1 MQSIIKKVVWVSLCV
16 VPFIALYVADGK
28 GVDVFNWGT
37 PGMYF
42 PFISGKNMLFR
53 TMVEIAFAGWTILAL
68 HDSKYRIN
76 FKKSPLAI
84 AYAIFVVV
92 LLVADILGVDP
103 AKSMISNYE
112 RMEGFV
118 AHIHFFAYFLVLIAM
133 LQDLKS
139 WQTMWKVFLA
149 GNFAVLIWAYGQ
161 LLGAQGYI
169 FRDYFPNVG
178 AWFSTRFPIH
188 LSDTRL
194 DSTIGN
200 SAYFAIFCL
209 INGFIAAL
217 LWSQSKENDG
227 NKKHW
232 VYPTLIVLNLVA
244 LFYSGTRGTIIGLV
258 VAALLGL
265 GLYVFKLVD
274 SQKETIAVAV
284 STILYLGYSAVSLF
298 FNNDWLQVFQ
308 TVSYVYAFILLAGS
322 ISILIRF
329 EEKYRR
335 IGAGVFIG
343 IIAVI
348 FLFQAIKTTELVA
361 SSPTLARIAS
371 ISPRDITTG
380 SRLAIWKISFDAWKE
395 RPIFGYGQDNFSYIY
410 ARKFIPEKM
419 WNLEAW
425 YDRSHDVFF
434 DWLVAGGI
442 LGLLSYL
449 SLYFVAIYLM
459 WGRKNEMSFREKA
472 ILTGVIAGYFVHNI
486 FVFDNMT
493 SYILFFAL
501 LAYISN
507 RTKESHN
514 IHHKSFSIPDEQISL
529 LYAPVVGILLV
540 VIFYYVNYKP
550 FLVNQYL
557 IQGMNI
563 NQLIQK
569 MPFAEAV
576 KIQEDSFVKA
586 IGLNTLGSE
595 EAREQ
600 FLQMGVRVSQV
611 NIPKEISEADRKA
624 SIDAVGSLIKA
635 IRDDIKASFPAHKE
649 DVRMLSLYGTFYS
662 GIGDA
667 NSAEEILTL
676 AHTLAPKKQ
685 LISFDL
691 IRTYLMQN
699 KASEAYS
706 LAAETYDNQP
716 IYPTAAKWYALSS
729 VYAGKWNESHT
740 HIADKGQ
747 TTPFDA
753 DILKALVD
761 TKQIGLAIQLLNE
774 LKKTN
779 PEYSSQV
786 DTYISQLLG
795 GLKK

>member
-1 MQSIIKKVVWVSLCV
+1 MQSIIKKVVWISLCV

-28 GVDVFNWGT
+28 GVDFLNWGT

-53 TMVEIAFAGWTILAL
+53 TLVEIAFAGWAILAL

-84 AYAIFVVV
+84 AYAVFVVV

-103 AKSMISNYE
+103 SKSMLSNYE
-112 RMEGFV
+112 RMEGFI

-133 LQDLKS
+133 LQDLKH

-169 FRDYFPNVG
+169 FREYLPTIG
-178 AWFSTRFPIH
+178 AWFSERFPIH

-194 DSTIGN
+194 DATIGN

-209 INGFIAAL
+209 MNAFIAAL
-217 LWSQSKENDG
+217 LWSQSKENDR
-227 NKKHW
+227 NKRHW
-232 VYPTLIVLNLVA
+232 VYPTLIVLNLIA

-265 GLYVFKLVD
+265 GLYVFKLAD
-274 SQKETIAVAV
+274 SKNETIAVV
-284 STILYLGYSAVSLF
+284 LSTVLYLVYSAISLF

-308 TVSYVYAFILLAGS
+308 TISYAYAFILLASS
-322 ISILIRF
+322 ISILVRF

-335 IGAGVFIG
+335 IGAGIFIG

-380 SRLAIWKISFDAWKE
+380 SRLAIWQISFEAWKE
-395 RPIFGYGQDNFSYIY
+395 RPILGYGQDNFSYIY

-449 SLYFVAIYLM
+449 SLYFVALYLM
-459 WGRKNEMSFREKA
+459 WRRKNEMSFREKA

-501 LAYISN
+501 LAYIST
-507 RTKESHN
+507 RTKENHD
-514 IHHKSFSIPDEQISL
+514 IHHKGFSISEEQINL
-529 LYAPVVGILLV
+529 LYAPAIGILLV
-540 VIFYYVNYKP
+540 VAFYYVNYKP
-550 FLVNQYL
+550 FLVDKYL
-557 IQGMNI
+557 IQGMDI
-563 NQLIQK
+563 NRLIQK

-576 KIQEDSFVKA
+576 KVQEDSFVKA

-595 EAREQ
+595 ETREQ
-600 FLQMGVRVSQV
+600 FLQMGVRLAQV
-611 NIPKEISEADRKA
+611 NIPQDISEADRKA
-624 SIDAVGSLIKA
+624 SLDAVQSFIKA
-635 IRDDIKASFPAHKE
+635 VRDDIDASLPTHKE
-649 DVRMLSLYGTFYS
+649 DVRMLSIYGTFYN
-662 GIGDA
+662 GTGDPV
-667 NSAEEILTL
+667 SAEKILYL

-691 IRTYLMQN
+691 IRAYLMQN
-699 KASEAYS
+699 KMGEAYS
-706 LAAETYDNQP
+706 LATETYDDQP
-716 IYPTAAKWYALSS
+716 IYPTAAKWYALAA
-729 VYAGKWNESHT
+729 VYAGKWNEARAHMLE
-740 HIADKGQ
+740 KGQ
-747 TTPFDA
+747 IMPFDQ
-753 DILKALVD
+753 DVLKALVD

-774 LKKTN
+774 FKKTN
-779 PEYSSQV
+779 PEYSAQI
-786 DTYISQLLG
+786 DNYIKQLIG
-795 GLKK
+795 GKK